1 MNFSDC
7 EVRTPR
13 LCLRPFRPEDF
24 DVFADMHARADVVR
38 YLMWPPRDEQASRIA
53 FKRHETVR
61 LEQDGDGLTLSAW
74 RRDTGA
80 FAGEF
85 VLFLR
90 SVEHRGGEVGYILHP
105 DATGQGLATEGAEA
119 ILAIAFDVLGLH
131 RVIGRIDARNDAS
144 ARVLTRLGMRKEA
157 HFRRNEW
164 VKGEWTD
171 EAVYAVLAEEWS
183 SRAASSDIE
192 WTGIAPA
199 DRSTSAEVNPPE

>member
-1 MNFSDC
+1 MDFSSC
-7 EVRTPR
+7 ELRTAR
-13 LCLRPFRPEDF
+13 LHLRPYRGEDF
-24 DVFADMHARADVVR
+24 PVFAEMHGRAEVAR
-38 YLMWPPRDEQASRIA
+38 YLLWPPRDAHASRVA
-53 FKRHETVR
+53 FDRHATLR
-61 LEQDGDGLTLSAW
+61 LEKDGDAITLSGW
-74 RRDTGA
+74 RRDTGG
-80 FAGEF
+80 FVGEF

-119 ILAIAFDVLGLH
+119 MLSVGFDVLGLH

-144 ARVLTRLGMRKEA
+144 ARVLTRLGMREEA

-171 EAVYAVLAEEWS
+171 EAVYAVLAQEWS
-183 SRAASSDIE
+183 SRAATSDVE
-192 WTGIAPA
+192 WTGTAPA